1 MPLRLGLTLIFL
13 ALLAM
18 VGAALYV
25 VRLTVQSQEEI
36 GAAEIRRYDSYKLAD
51 ELRQSSD
58 DLTQM
63 ARLYVNTADSRFRDY
78 FERIQAIRNGE
89 APRPVDYERIYWDFL
104 AASGKDPRPPGA
116 PVALESLMRDMH
128 YTKDDFELLR
138 QSKARSDT
146 LIQFEER
153 AMNAMLG
160 LFADADGH
168 YTIKGARDQDLARKL
183 MHSGDYL
190 AAKAEIMGPI
200 EDFLVNIDKR
210 TAAEVSRLQQRGQR
224 LNTVAV
230 AIMSVSVA
238 LILISMLVIQRRLSS
253 LPSEAGRAE
262 EIGGLD
268 GGKSLPSAIW
278 TAWPLLMA
286 GVIACLAIQSTTWW
300 TKTHHMD
307 NMRRETGNT
316 LQAVMR
322 GSMNTLENWFQKLE
336 SEMRIWADAPSLKIL
351 LQTRSHAEN
360 FSPVSGLL
368 NPVLSNGDYEGYLLL
383 TSDGKVLSSEEDSL
397 MGRDI
402 SGFLPNSFL
411 TQVMKPPHF
420 TFISIPRNEPGS
432 ENNDVKNPFSREILA
447 GAAILNDEDQ
457 NIGVLVFR
465 VSPEREL
472 TSILRRGRIGET
484 GESYAFNQSGQL
496 LSDCRF
502 DEILRQSGVLGKDE
516 SEILNIEIRDPG
528 GSLADGFLPAQDKSA
543 WPLTQMAHRA
553 ITGTGGVN
561 LKGYNNYRGVPVIG
575 AWAWNERFG
584 FGLATEMEA
593 REAYQ
598 LMRGYKRQARFG
610 NSLAII
616 LILGLTGLFIR
627 GRIRIA
633 NANAKLNAAYRIIKV
648 SKDRMEEELNIGREI
663 QMSMIPL
670 TFPAFPDR
678 DEFSI
683 YAMLQPANEVGG
695 DFYDFYFLNENKICF
710 CIGDVSGKGVPAA
723 LFMAMTKTLIQSWA
737 HDEHSTA
744 TILTHVNEALSQ
756 DNKTCMFVTLFVG
769 ILEVDSGEVTYTN
782 AGHNPPALRRAN
794 GAVERIDEL
803 HGPVVGAVEDM
814 TYGESKLRLGKHDL
828 LFLYTDGVTEAMD
841 HNDELYTEQS
851 LIDSLAAKPS
861 LPVEETVA
869 KIVAEVNQFEAL
881 AVQSDDI
888 TVLGLEYFES
898 AAETVL
904 PHFDINLKNQ
914 LSELENLK
922 SRFSQFAEQNA
933 ISISLAR
940 SINVVI
946 DELLG
951 NIMTYAFKDELS
963 HDIEFRA
970 ELKGNRLQLTV
981 IDDGVPFNPLL
992 SETPDTSTSIEE
1004 RQIGGLGI
1012 HVVKNLVDEISYHRG
1027 SGRNVLSVVKILEV

>member
-1 MPLRLGLTLIFL
+1 
-13 ALLAM
+13 
-18 VGAALYV
+18 
-25 VRLTVQSQEEI
+25 
-36 GAAEIRRYDSYKLAD
+36 
-51 ELRQSSD
+51 
-58 DLTQM
+58 
-63 ARLYVNTADSRFRDY
+63 
-78 FERIQAIRNGE
+78 
-89 APRPVDYERIYWDFL
+89 
-104 AASGKDPRPPGA
+104 
-116 PVALESLMRDMH
+116 
-128 YTKDDFELLR
+128 
-138 QSKARSDT
+138 
-146 LIQFEER
+146 
-153 AMNAMLG
+153 
-160 LFADADGH
+160 
-168 YTIKGARDQDLARKL
+168 
-183 MHSGDYL
+183 
-190 AAKAEIMGPI
+190 
-200 EDFLVNIDKR
+200 
-210 TAAEVSRLQQRGQR
+210 
-224 LNTVAV
+224 
-230 AIMSVSVA
+230 
-238 LILISMLVIQRRLSS
+238 
-253 LPSEAGRAE
+253 
-262 EIGGLD
+262 
-268 GGKSLPSAIW
+268 
-278 TAWPLLMA
+278 
-286 GVIACLAIQSTTWW
+286 
-300 TKTHHMD
+300 
-307 NMRRETGNT
+307 
-316 LQAVMR
+316 
-322 GSMNTLENWFQKLE
+322 
-336 SEMRIWADAPSLKIL
+336 
-351 LQTRSHAEN
+351 
-360 FSPVSGLL
+360 
-368 NPVLSNGDYEGYLLL
+368 
-383 TSDGKVLSSEEDSL
+383 
-397 MGRDI
+397 
-402 SGFLPNSFL
+402 
-411 TQVMKPPHF
+411 
-420 TFISIPRNEPGS
+420 
-432 ENNDVKNPFSREILA
+432 
-447 GAAILNDEDQ
+447 
-457 NIGVLVFR
+457 
-465 VSPEREL
+465 
-472 TSILRRGRIGET
+472 
-484 GESYAFNQSGQL
+484 
-496 LSDCRF
+496 
-502 DEILRQSGVLGKDE
+502 
-516 SEILNIEIRDPG
+516 
-528 GSLADGFLPAQDKSA
+528 
-543 WPLTQMAHRA
+543 
-553 ITGTGGVN
+553 
-561 LKGYNNYRGVPVIG
+561 
-575 AWAWNERFG
+575 
-584 FGLATEMEA
+584 
-593 REAYQ
+593 
-598 LMRGYKRQARFG
+598 
-610 NSLAII
+610 
-616 LILGLTGLFIR
+616 
-627 GRIRIA
+627 
-633 NANAKLNAAYRIIKV
+633 
-648 SKDRMEEELNIGREI
+648 
-663 QMSMIPL
+663 MSMIPL

-814 TYGESKLRLGKHDL
+814 TYGESKLRLGNHDL

-888 TVLGLEYFES
+888 TVLGLKYFES